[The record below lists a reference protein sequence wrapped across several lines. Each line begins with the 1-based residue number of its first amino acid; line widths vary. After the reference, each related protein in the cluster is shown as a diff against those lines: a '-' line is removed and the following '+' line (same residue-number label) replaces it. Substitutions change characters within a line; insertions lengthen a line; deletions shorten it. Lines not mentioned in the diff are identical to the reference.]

1 MLILN
6 VKSDLVHHF
15 ANTLPEFHLWS
26 TCFTLL
32 TYCSKAYIENLYFGS
47 FNRIF
52 LMSKQKIYKH
62 DSLSVILCKN
72 EQLTGVSDYLPV
84 RFFQTTARLKVGFPT
99 WEFAVFSLL
108 KVNVY
113 IYFFHVW
120 CFLYIGNIPC
130 MRRRNWFL
138 WVRWYI
144 AKIHGQCQLS

>member
-6 VKSDLVHHF
+6 VKSDLVHQ
-15 ANTLPEFHLWS
+15 TLPEFHLWS

-32 TYCSKAYIENLYFGS
+32 TYCSMAYIENLYFGS

-62 DSLSVILCKN
+62 DYIKQN
-72 EQLTGVSDYLPV
+72 I
-84 RFFQTTARLKVGFPT
+84 FQTTARLKVGFPT
-99 WEFAVFSLL
+99 REFAVFSLL

-113 IYFFHVW
+113 LYFFHVW

-130 MRRRNWFL
+130 MSGRNWFL

-144 AKIHGQCQLS
+144 AKTHGQYQLS